1 MNLNRKIAIVTTTR
15 AEYGLLYWL
24 IKEVQ
29 EDRALDLQLVV
40 GGTHLSEEYGKT
52 IDHIEKDGFEIAA
65 TLDFLTETDQF
76 GAISQSMGQ
85 ATIAATTVFES
96 LRPDIVVVLGDRYEI
111 LSIALAA
118 AGMRIP
124 LAHIHGGEV
133 TEGALDDSF
142 RHAIT
147 KLSHIHFPV
156 AKAYAKRIY
165 QLGEQKDRVFL
176 HGAPGLDHLSK
187 TSFMSSKDLEA
198 SLDIK
203 FRDLNILCTYH
214 PVTTQLDAIE
224 QKVNELLKALDTFPE
239 ALIIFTQ
246 PNADEGGRIITKL
259 LEQNINEYQGK
270 RFLFKSLGLKKYLSL
285 AKVVDVVLGN
295 SSSGIIE
302 VPHVNTPTV
311 NVGERQAG
319 RLMADSIIQCNEVQ
333 TEISKAIKLSMSKT
347 FLSRLKDGSSS
358 YYAGDA
364 SKKIKNTLKSISLE
378 GILQKRFIDQEL
390 EHV

>member
-40 GGTHLSEEYGKT
+40 GGTHLSEEFGST

-65 TLDFLTETDQF
+65 TLDFLTETDEF

-85 ATIAATTVFES
+85 ATIAATIAFES
-96 LRPDIVVVLGDRYEI
+96 LRPDIVVILGDRYEI

-118 AGMRIP
+118 VGMRIP

-156 AKAYAKRIY
+156 AEAYAKRIY

-224 QKVNELLKALDTFPE
+224 QKVHELLKALDVFPE
-239 ALIIFTQ
+239 ALVIFTQ
-246 PNADEGGRIITKL
+246 PNADEGGRFITKL

-295 SSSGIIE
+295 SSSGVIE

-347 FLSRLKDGSSS
+347 FLSRLKDGSSP

-378 GILQKRFIDQEL
+378 GTLQKRFIDQEL